1 MSEPLKL
8 YTSSEKVAEIWRK
21 QFPGIEIVMTPKQ
34 IPMKGKL
41 LFQIQR
47 RFKHKPKW
55 WREHEDLL

>member
-41 LFQIQR
+41 
-47 RFKHKPKW
+47 
-55 WREHEDLL
+55 